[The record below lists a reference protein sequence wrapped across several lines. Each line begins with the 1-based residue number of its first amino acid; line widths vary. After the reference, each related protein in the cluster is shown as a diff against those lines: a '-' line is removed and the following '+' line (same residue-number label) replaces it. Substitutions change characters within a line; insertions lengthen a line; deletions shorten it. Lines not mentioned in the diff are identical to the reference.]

1 MDGVDHSGSMGY
13 MPNRSRICFDLA
25 CMVEELNAKS
35 KQIWLA
41 ARWGV
46 WEESKR
52 KLTMPRA
59 WMIPH
64 AQVRTLPCTSGEA
77 RLRHKVAASSRQSC
91 KYSSF
96 KYLRQ
101 NASVR

>member
-1 MDGVDHSGSMGY
+1 MEGVDQSGSMGY
-13 MPNRSRICFDLA
+13 IPSRSRICLDLA
-25 CMVEELNAKS
+25 CMVLELKAKYS
-35 KQIWLA
+35 QIWRA

-52 KLTMPRA
+52 KLTMPTA
-59 WMIPH
+59 WMIPQ
-64 AQVRTLPCTSGEA
+64 AQVGALPCTSGEG
-77 RLRHKVAASSRQSC
+77 RLRHKVAVSSRQSC